1 MYVTIT
7 LGEGETINPCTS
19 PQTFSE
25 LADGTYTFTVAAVDG
40 VGNVDPTPASLT
52 WIVDKTAPDTVIDS
66 AIDGNNNPV
75 ANGGHYFI

>member
-1 MYVTIT
+1 M
-7 LGEGETINPCTS
+7 
-19 PQTFSE
+19 
-25 LADGTYTFTVAAVDG
+25 AAVDG

-75 ANGGHYFI
+75 ANGSILHLTLSPLHSRVSQPMM